1 VQWRGKKIHL
11 VAVLVQVS
19 RHAHL
24 SFIVVAGR
32 CFEDESLSVQVALLC
47 YLCRVKSK
55 CACEWEAP
63 RFPIK
68 TTETVINILYLA

>member
-1 VQWRGKKIHL
+1 MQWRGKKIQL

-32 CFEDESLSVQVALLC
+32 CFEDESLSVRVALLC
-47 YLCRVKSK
+47 NLCRVKSK
-55 CACEWEAP
+55 
-63 RFPIK
+63 
-68 TTETVINILYLA
+68 

>member
-1 VQWRGKKIHL
+1 MQWRGKKIHL

-47 YLCRVKSK
+47 NLCRVKSK
-55 CACEWEAP
+55 
-63 RFPIK
+63 
-68 TTETVINILYLA
+68 